1 MNITVIITSS
11 SINYDYNIHTIRYN
25 YRIFWLPHSYNIYR
39 YFVVNVRLP
48 PLLQDKG
55 STI

>member
-11 SINYDYNIHTIRYN
+11 SINYDYNIHTISYN
-25 YRIFWLPHSYNIYR
+25 YCMLWLPYSCNIYR